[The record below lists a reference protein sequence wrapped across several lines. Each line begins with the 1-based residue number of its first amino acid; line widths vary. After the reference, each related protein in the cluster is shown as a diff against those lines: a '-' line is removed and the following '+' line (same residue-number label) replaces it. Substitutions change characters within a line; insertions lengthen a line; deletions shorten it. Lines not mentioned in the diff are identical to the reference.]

1 MNKTRTNGFRPISI
15 GQKNKTKN
23 YFYDRFMA
31 KYEQKN
37 NRFNLHSFHNNYQ
50 YNLNNLP
57 FIKTKES
64 SNNNTNLT
72 NYNNMHPVYREIF
85 TLNNGFILRN
95 NKPLFNK
102 KEERMISTSQGYKE
116 GSLNHLSETINKL
129 SKYIIGKEIGKGA
142 YAIVKL
148 VTDKFTKIKYAMKV
162 YDRSKLTEPAK
173 KKCVYREIEI
183 MKRVNHRN
191 IVKLKEVIYT
201 QKEIL
206 IIMEL
211 VNGIS
216 LRDYYN
222 KQIRNQVTLSE
233 QKERVLK
240 HFFSQIFSA
249 MAYLH
254 KNHMAHR
261 DIKLENILLDKNN
274 QIKIIDFGFGMYNPE
289 DKIQTFFCGTPNY
302 MPPEIASKKNYIG
315 QLSDLWSLGVLLY
328 KMCCA
333 DFPFKGSNEKDL
345 YKVIKKGYFSYPD
358 YVPENIKKIV
368 NNLIVIEP
376 EKRISCDAVLKSS
389 WFNNNRIVI
398 S

>member
-15 GQKNKTKN
+15 GQKLRSKN
-23 YFYDRFMA
+23 YFYDKFIA
-31 KYEQKN
+31 KYEQKAKKTFN
-37 NRFNLHSFHNNYQ
+37 INNLHHNYQ
-50 YNLNNLP
+50 YDSNNLP
-57 FIKTKES
+57 FIKSKDNNII
-64 SNNNTNLT
+64 SNT
-72 NYNNMHPVYREIF
+72 NYNNMHPVYREVF
-85 TLNNGFILRN
+85 SLNNNYILKTNR
-95 NKPLFNK
+95 PLFTQ
-102 KEERMISTSQGYKE
+102 KEGRSILTSQGYKE
-116 GSLNHLSETINKL
+116 GSLNSLSDSIDKL
-129 SKYIIGKEIGKGA
+129 SKYSIGKEIGKGA

-162 YDRSKLTEPAK
+162 YDRNKLTDPAK

-222 KQIRNQVTLSE
+222 KQIRNQENLSE

-240 HFFSQIFSA
+240 HFFTQIFSA
-249 MAYLH
+249 MSYLH

-302 MPPEIASKKNYIG
+302 MPPEIINKKSYIG
-315 QLSDLWSLGVLLY
+315 EKADLWSLGVLLY
-328 KMCCA
+328 KMLCA
-333 DFPFKGSNEKDL
+333 DFPFKGENEKEL
-345 YKVIKKGYFSYPD
+345 YKMSKKGKFDIPD
-358 YVPENIKKIV
+358 YVPNKARVILVK
-368 NNLIVIEP
+368 LINVIP
-376 EKRISCDAVLKSS
+376 EMRINCDDVLKYD
-389 WFNNNRIVI
+389 WFQ
-398 S
+398 

>member
-15 GQKNKTKN
+15 GQKLRTKN
-23 YFYDRFMA
+23 YFYDKFIA
-31 KYEQKN
+31 KYEQKTKKSFN
-37 NRFNLHSFHNNYQ
+37 INNLHKNYE
-50 YNLNNLP
+50 YDSNNLP
-57 FIKTKES
+57 FIKSKENNIT
-64 SNNNTNLT
+64 SNT
-72 NYNNMHPVYREIF
+72 NYNNMNPVYREIF
-85 TLNNGFILRN
+85 SLNNNFILKTNR
-95 NKPLFNK
+95 PLFTQ
-102 KEERMISTSQGYKE
+102 KEGRTVSTSQGYKE
-116 GSLNHLSETINKL
+116 GSLNSLSESIDKL
-129 SKYIIGKEIGKGA
+129 SKYTIGKEIGKGA

-162 YDRSKLTEPAK
+162 YDKNKLTDSAK

-206 IIMEL
+206 IIMEY

-222 KQIRNQVTLSE
+222 KQIRNQENLSE

-249 MAYLH
+249 MSYLH

-289 DKIQTFFCGTPNY
+289 NKIQTFFCGTPNY

-333 DFPFKGSNEKDL
+333 DFPFKGGNEKDL
-345 YKVIKKGYFSYPD
+345 YKVIKKGYFIFPD

-368 NNLIVIEP
+368 SNLIVIEP

-389 WFNNNRIVI
+389 WFNNNRIDI